1 MKSIIINSAGGI
13 ENLIHKELP
22 KPIIQSEEVLIKV
35 KAISIN
41 PVDVK
46 ARRNE
51 GVLDWIFGDERPVI
65 LGWDISGQIVEVGSD
80 VQGFKLNDEVFGMV
94 NFIGNGKAYAEYIAV
109 PFNQLALKP
118 SKVSHEETAAS
129 TLAALTALQA
139 LVENG
144 KIKKGSKVLI
154 HGASGGVGHFAVQI
168 AKEIG
173 AYVIGTSSSK
183 NKEFV
188 LALGADEHIDY
199 EKESINEKL
208 TNIDFVLDTIGG
220 EVLSKS
226 LDVIIDG
233 GTIITLPSPD
243 IPDELLEKAKS
254 KNVNLLFMLVQS
266 NGDDMNSIAN
276 LLDKEKLVP
285 HISNVFSFEDMDKA
299 HLQVETNRTVGKVVV
314 TL

>member
-1 MKSIIINSAGGI
+1 MKTIIISNAGGV
-13 ENLIHKELP
+13 ENLTHKELP
-22 KPIIQSEEVLIKV
+22 KPIIQNDEVLIKV

-46 ARRNE
+46 ARKNE
-51 GVLDWIFGDERPVI
+51 GVLDWIFGNERPI
-65 LGWDISGQIVEVGSD
+65 TLGWDISGQIVEVGSD
-80 VQGFKLNDEVFGMV
+80 VQGFKLNDEAFGMI
-94 NFIGNGKAYAEYIAV
+94 NFIGNGKAYAEYVAV

-118 SKVSHEETAAS
+118 SNVSHEAAAAS
-129 TLAALTALQA
+129 TLAALTAFQA

-183 NKEFV
+183 NTKFV
-188 LALGADEHIDY
+188 LDLGADEHIDY
-199 EKESINEKL
+199 EKESIIEKL
-208 TNIDFVLDTIGG
+208 TNIDFVLDTIG
-220 EVLSKS
+220 ENVLTKS
-226 LDVIIDG
+226 LEVMIDG
-233 GTIITLPSPD
+233 GTIITLPSPE

-254 KNVNLLFMLVQS
+254 KNVNLSFMLVQS

-276 LLDKEKLVP
+276 LLDRGKLVP
-285 HISNVFSFEDMDKA
+285 NIFKVFSFEDMNKA